1 MTGYISK
8 SFHDLFVEESEAIS
22 DSSSSRGSHHPSWVC
37 SMAGVPEGRVKDA
50 QNSSEQP

>member
-22 DSSSSRGSHHPSWVC
+22 DSSSSRVC